1 MPRPTDRSEILA
13 RLRKVISDG
22 GIIVG
27 AGAGMFSRACYDDDE
42 TSYSKIK

>member
-1 MPRPTDRSEILA
+1 MPRPTDRSGILA

-27 AGAGMFSRACYDDDE
+27 AGAGMFKLV
-42 TSYSKIK
+42 TTMMKLVT

>member
-27 AGAGMFSRACYDDDE
+27 AGAGMLQSSLLRRR
-42 TSYSKIK
+42 

>member
-27 AGAGMFSRACYDDDE
+27 AGAGMPQSCLLRG
-42 TSYSKIK
+42 SN

>member
-22 GIIVG
+22 GVIVG
-27 AGAGMFSRACYDDDE
+27 AGAGMLQSSLYNDK
-42 TSYSKIK
+42 TNYSKMK